1 MHGKRNFCVP
11 VLVVTSLSTSTVQD
25 IYFLANNDVHY
36 NLSGEHSLR
45 TVSNLPGTVSMITL
59 NYEQNYNKPHWFI
72 LAFAFYS
79 AFTEKAQNAR
89 HAISH
94 LETIMSQQISY
105 SVSQRHY
112 GYSLHNMGMSV
123 VISTLQYIY
132 RLRCICVVL
141 IWIWLLCFL
150 PLTVW
155 CDHFYTKGKIWCIPC
170 MFNTSAAPNCHNRF
184 GQLEDLCQKIA
195 SNVITD
201 HNSFQIWD
209 FIS

>member
-1 MHGKRNFCVP
+1 
-11 VLVVTSLSTSTVQD
+11 
-25 IYFLANNDVHY
+25 
-36 NLSGEHSLR
+36 
-45 TVSNLPGTVSMITL
+45 MITL

-105 SVSQRHY
+105 SVSQCHY
-112 GYSLHNMGMSV
+112 GYCLHNTGMSV

-132 RLRCICVVL
+132 VQIVMYLCGSYLNMITCFSVSSH
-141 IWIWLLCFL
+141 LLFG
-150 PLTVW
+150 V
-155 CDHFYTKGKIWCIPC
+155 I
-170 MFNTSAAPNCHNRF
+170 TSA
-184 GQLEDLCQKIA
+184 QKVSYYVRRLQA
-195 SNVITD
+195 MWFSTD

-209 FIS
+209 FI